1 MELYPIDL
9 VIHLINIL
17 ILFFV
22 LKRLVYKPVVK
33 FMRARSER
41 IENEMQTSEQ
51 AEKKALA
58 LEEQYNQRLAECDD
72 KAKQIIRENTQ
83 RANETAEDIVDKA
96 KNQADLIIKEA
107 HEKAEAERISKIEGM
122 RDEIA
127 EIAID
132 IAKQILQREISPEDN
147 KSIINDFFR
156 KAE

>member
-33 FMRARSER
+33 FMRERSER
-41 IENEMQTSEQ
+41 IENEMQTSEK

-58 LEEQYNQRLAECDD
+58 FEEQYNQRLAECDD

-127 EIAID
+127 EIAVD